1 MKKII
6 NGKLYNT
13 ETATELGTW
22 ANAGTWRD
30 FNHVEETLYRKRTG
44 ELFLFG
50 EGGANTR
57 YAERVDANSWRGGET
72 IIPLTYQEAA
82 EWAEK
87 HLDADEYQEIFGPVS
102 EDGDD
107 ESISARIPAAL
118 AAEARREAAKR
129 GISMTAFLAL
139 CIREQLG
146 KA

>member
-6 NGKLYNT
+6 NGKMYNT
-13 ETATELGTW
+13 ETATKLGAW
-22 ANAGTWRD
+22 DSGDVGSLYYA
-30 FNHVEETLYRKRTG
+30 EETLYQKRTG
-44 ELFLFG
+44 EFFLFG
-50 EGGANTR
+50 DGGPGTR
-57 YAERVDANSWRGGET
+57 YAKRVGNSTWCGGEM

-82 EWAEK
+82 DWAEK
-87 HLDADEYQEIFGPVS
+87 HLDADKYQEIFGPVS

-129 GISMTAFLAL
+129 GISMTAFLVL